1 MAATTEIKPGAADE
15 AAKEGSLSLRIGLGF
30 AKSHAFFTG
39 KCPVMRYNRQW
50 MIGQRAAQ

>member
-39 KCPVMRYNRQW
+39 QCPVMRYNRQW